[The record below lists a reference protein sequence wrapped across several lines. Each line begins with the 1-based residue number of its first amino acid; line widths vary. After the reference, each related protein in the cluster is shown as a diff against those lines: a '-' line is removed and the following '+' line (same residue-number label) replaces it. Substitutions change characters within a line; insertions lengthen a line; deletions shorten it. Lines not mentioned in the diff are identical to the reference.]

1 MLLGHWI
8 RHGTIYGKGQDAD
21 RATRLGRIEGWPD
34 DQTIDDIATDTVVA
48 ALIYF
53 RRQGAHDPS
62 LAILGRGVAGHLLSS
77 ASASISS
84 PTSTAAHCAPN
95 CPPTGSFRCPL
106 AHNQLHLARKQLGE
120 TAVTSRACLL
130 NGGSR

>member
-1 MLLGHWI
+1 
-8 RHGTIYGKGQDAD
+8 
-21 RATRLGRIEGWPD
+21 
-34 DQTIDDIATDTVVA
+34 VVA

-95 CPPTGSFRCPL
+95 CPPTGSWALPPCSGHGICGY
-106 AHNQLHLARKQLGE
+106 AAWGSV
-120 TAVTSRACLL
+120 AVVWLFSYVAGLE
-130 NGGSR
+130 

>member
-106 AHNQLHLARKQLGE
+106 THNQLHLDRKQLGE
-120 TAVTSRACLL
+120 TAVKS
-130 NGGSR
+130 S